1 MKPGNYQLVETQAP
15 KGYQLDASPINFTID
30 KAQATP
36 LQITVS
42 NKKIESSSGGDD
54 KPVTP
59 PNKEENKGNE
69 TSEKHENGTSEET
82 SNKTDNKQQDDRNT
96 DKHLPNTGHK
106 EDPTQTVGILL
117 LLAGL
122 LSILATKRKKLLII
136 FHIQSISQLIGCLYK
151 KDDT

>member
-1 MKPGNYQLVETQAP
+1 MTSQL
-15 KGYQLDASPINFTID
+15 L
-30 KAQATP
+30 
-36 LQITVS
+36 LQI
-42 NKKIESSSGGDD
+42 
-54 KPVTP
+54 
-59 PNKEENKGNE
+59 KEENKGNE

-122 LSILATKRKKLLII
+122 LSILLQNAEKII
-136 FHIQSISQLIGCLYK
+136 NNFSHPINLSIDWMFLYK

>member
-69 TSEKHENGTSEET
+69 TSEKHKNGTSEET
-82 SNKTDNKQQDDRNT
+82 SNETITNSKMIEIRISTFQIQVIKKILHKQ
-96 DKHLPNTGHK
+96 
-106 EDPTQTVGILL
+106 
-117 LLAGL
+117 
-122 LSILATKRKKLLII
+122 
-136 FHIQSISQLIGCLYK
+136 
-151 KDDT
+151 

>member
-1 MKPGNYQLVETQAP
+1 MIKPKLSHY
-15 KGYQLDASPINFTID
+15 K
-30 KAQATP
+30 
-36 LQITVS
+36 LQFQI
-42 NKKIESSSGGDD
+42 KIESSSGGDD
-54 KPVTP
+54 KPITP
-59 PNKEENKGNE
+59 PNKENKGNE
-69 TSEKHENGTSEET
+69 TSEKHENGTSEEQNNETPEKHENGTSEET

-106 EDPTQTVGILL
+106 EDPTQTVGIVL

-136 FHIQSISQLIGCLYK
+136 FHIQSISIDWMFYSK

>member
-1 MKPGNYQLVETQAP
+1 MIKPKLSHY
-15 KGYQLDASPINFTID
+15 K
-30 KAQATP
+30 
-36 LQITVS
+36 LQFQI
-42 NKKIESSSGGDD
+42 KIESSSGGDD
-54 KPVTP
+54 KPITP

-69 TSEKHENGTSEET
+69 TSEKHENGTSEEQNNETPEKHENGTSEET

-106 EDPTQTVGILL
+106 EDPTQTVGIVL

-136 FHIQSISQLIGCLYK
+136 FHIQSISQLIGCFYTK
-151 KDDT
+151 GRYIKYRPFNG

>member
-1 MKPGNYQLVETQAP
+1 MK
-15 KGYQLDASPINFTID
+15 
-30 KAQATP
+30 
-36 LQITVS
+36 
-42 NKKIESSSGGDD
+42 
-54 KPVTP
+54 
-59 PNKEENKGNE
+59 

-122 LSILATKRKKLLII
+122 LSILAKTQKNYSHPINL
-136 FHIQSISQLIGCLYK
+136 SIDWMFL
-151 KDDT
+151 